1 MDECKGSMR
10 VRVLIKTIGVPLALC
25 LLLFAANSFVLRHF
39 VTHSG
44 ELILDS
50 FKRQNIR
57 ELTSGDVLSVSG
69 RIYSSLEASDWGC
82 LKITRDSKVMIDE
95 TRGFDS
101 CRPGILDSLLEINMA
116 DRGGIVIAVLFT
128 PPHSY
133 IRSLWLITLLE
144 FLIIAGYTLAISRL
158 QRQTLSQR
166 FELESA
172 KLREQAALAR
182 TTQILAHDVRKPLQ
196 IVKMITEVIKS
207 ASADEAKEL
216 LQSGSQEIEHALVS
230 VNGMIEDVLLFE
242 NSNSLKID
250 NTILKDFFDP
260 IVRMLAKNHQVPLD
274 RIAMDSSLSRHAVA
288 VDQRR
293 FARVVSNI
301 LDNALY
307 AIGTTG
313 VVWIKS
319 TETDGYMLVA
329 LGNSDSSIP
338 ADRLDL
344 IFDEFYTSEK
354 KNGTGLGLAIAKR
367 IVEAHGGTISCT
379 STVNAAYPKG
389 MVEFVIKLPLA

>member
-1 MDECKGSMR
+1 MDVRKESMR
-10 VRVLIKTIGVPLALC
+10 VRILIKTISVPLVLC

-260 IVRMLAKNHQVPLD
+260 IVRMLTKNHQVPLD